1 MMAACKNEIQLV
13 ALPLG
18 PKCLQSERATLLSSL
33 PKEEQERISDYRH
46 WQDRQRT
53 LLGSV
58 LVRWMLHKFTDLQHI
73 SIRRNENG
81 RPYMA
86 DNVCWKGDFNLSHS
100 GNWIVAA
107 LTHHGHVGIDVEK
120 IGPLNEELLT
130 YALSETELEMIHQ
143 QSPVDQVKR
152 FYELWTTKEAIY
164 KTGLVPDA
172 TPQSL
177 DTIEWKVKQNN
188 LHTQLLYIDPEHP
201 MTVCSDQKLPSVE
214 LTILNRGQL
223 IESKHIR

>member
-1 MMAACKNEIQLV
+1 
-13 ALPLG
+13 
-18 PKCLQSERATLLSSL
+18 
-33 PKEEQERISDYRH
+33 
-46 WQDRQRT
+46 
-53 LLGSV
+53 
-58 LVRWMLHKFTDLQHI
+58 MLHKFTDVQHI
-73 SIRRNENG
+73 SIRRNLNG
-81 RPYMA
+81 RPYIS
-86 DNVCWKGDFNLSHS
+86 DNVCRKGDFNLSHS

-107 LTHHGHVGIDVEK
+107 LTHHGRIGVDVEK

-143 QSPVDQVKR
+143 QSPVDQVKT

-177 DTIEWKVKQNN
+177 DTIEWKEKQNN

-201 MTVCSDQKLPSVE
+201 VTVCSDQKLPSFE

-223 IESKHIR
+223 IENKHIR